1 MLADYQRVKLMSR
14 NQQIIAG
21 CLGGVAL
28 SLLLVGV
35 VSGTFIRHVI
45 QIIPVALALITVKRQ
60 STWGTYAALPIF
72 IFWLFIM
79 TLIWLFLMDIARIVT
94 GRFTVVEVILTILI
108 GLSGILG
115 IVTVIRYRPKAQ
127 LLTGVL
133 IFVLFA
139 ALQIIAMW
147 LSFKRPFANR

>member
-1 MLADYQRVKLMSR
+1 MSR

-28 SLLLVGV
+28 SLLLVGIE
-35 VSGTFIRHVI
+35 SGTFIRHVI
-45 QIIPVALALITVKRQ
+45 QILPVAIALITVKRQ
-60 STWGTYAALPIF
+60 SIWGTYAALPIF

-79 TLIWLFLMDIARIVT
+79 TLIWLFLLDIARFVT

-108 GLSGILG
+108 GVSGILG
-115 IVTVIRYRPKAQ
+115 IVTVIRYRPKAR
-127 LLTGVL
+127 LVTSVL

-139 ALQIIAMW
+139 ALQIIAVW
-147 LSFKRPFANR
+147 LSFKRQFANR

>member
-1 MLADYQRVKLMSR
+1 MSR

-45 QIIPVALALITVKRQ
+45 QIFPVAIALITVKRQ
-60 STWGTYAALPIF
+60 SKWGTYAALPIF

-79 TLIWLFLMDIARIVT
+79 TLIWLFLLDIARFVT

-108 GLSGILG
+108 GLSGICG
-115 IVTVIRYRPKAQ
+115 IVTVIRYHPTAQ
-127 LLTGVL
+127 LVRAVL
-133 IFVLFA
+133 VFVLFT
-139 ALQIIAMW
+139 ALQIIALW
-147 LSFKRPFANR
+147 ISFKRPFANR

>member
-1 MLADYQRVKLMSR
+1 MSR

-45 QIIPVALALITVKRQ
+45 QILPVALALITVKRH
-60 STWGTYAALPIF
+60 SIWGTYAALPIF

-79 TLIWLFLMDIARIVT
+79 TIIWLFLLDIARIVT
-94 GRFTVVEVILTILI
+94 GSFTVVEVILTILI
-108 GLSGILG
+108 GLSGTLG

>member
-1 MLADYQRVKLMSR
+1 MSR
-14 NQQIIAG
+14 SQLIIAG

-35 VSGTFIRHVI
+35 VSGTFTRHVI
-45 QIIPVALALITVKRQ
+45 QIIPVALALITVRRH
-60 STWGTYAALPIF
+60 SIWGTYAALPIF
-72 IFWLFIM
+72 IFWLFIL
-79 TLIWLFLMDIARIVT
+79 TIIWLFLLVIAIFVT
-94 GRFTVVEVILTILI
+94 GRFTVVEVILTIPI

-127 LLTGVL
+127 LVTGAL

-139 ALQIIAMW
+139 ALQIIAVW
-147 LSFKRPFANR
+147 LSFKRQFANR

>member
-1 MLADYQRVKLMSR
+1 MSR

-45 QIIPVALALITVKRQ
+45 QILPVALALITVRRQ

-72 IFWLFIM
+72 IIWLFIM
-79 TLIWLFLMDIARIVT
+79 TLIWLFLLDIARFVT

-127 LLTGVL
+127 LVTGVL
-133 IFVLFA
+133 IFALFA
-139 ALQIIAMW
+139 TLQIIAMW